1 MRLNGCENESG
12 PRRSRSGR
20 PHRRY
25 GSCSHRWLRW
35 RCCCRRPQTRSCHCR
50 RRWTD
55 QAMIR
60 PPPAGAATDPRRP
73 GTRPRCSTR
82 TLSTIESNDG
92 SASRPL
98 GSAVRSLCILVRKA
112 SSSAS
117 ARAASRTAPRLRR
130 TGSSASKAIRS
141 AASSAI
147 GTENSSAFHQSTS
160 LTRSGLRLTAET
172 PVVTLLSR
180 RMRRWVIR
188 CRRLL
193 PIPTYRNCRP
203 CTITGFR
210 FRARAR
216 TRCCRRPRGRKSG
229 WSRPSQ
235 RRRTARRPRSM
246 APRRA
251 GRPWRPGS
259 PWRG

>member
-1 MRLNGCENESG
+1 MLYSDPFDHRIERRKREPATGLRGEKPVHPGPEGVVVCE
-12 PRRSRSGR
+12 RSRGFS
-20 PHRRY
+20 
-25 GSCSHRWLRW
+25 
-35 RCCCRRPQTRSCHCR
+35 
-50 RRWTD
+50 D
-55 QAMIR
+55 
-60 PPPAGAATDPRRP
+60 
-73 GTRPRCSTR
+73 
-82 TLSTIESNDG
+82 
-92 SASRPL
+92 
-98 GSAVRSLCILVRKA
+98 
-112 SSSAS
+112 
-117 ARAASRTAPRLRR
+117 RATAPQDRLERVE
-130 TGSSASKAIRS
+130 AIRS

-147 GTENSSAFHQSTS
+147 GSENSSASHQSTS
-160 LTRSGLRLTAET
+160 LTRSRLRLTAET

>member
-1 MRLNGCENESG
+1 MSPLVGLHLQGIRLRKLGPMRLNGCENESG

-130 TGSSASKAIRS
+130 TGSSASRRS
-141 AASSAI
+141 ARLPRVRL
-147 GTENSSAFHQSTS
+147 GRR
-160 LTRSGLRLTAET
+160 TR
-172 PVVTLLSR
+172 P
-180 RMRRWVIR
+180 
-188 CRRLL
+188 
-193 PIPTYRNCRP
+193 PPT
-203 CTITGFR
+203 
-210 FRARAR
+210 RARR
-216 TRCCRRPRGRKSG
+216 
-229 WSRPSQ
+229 SQ
-235 RRRTARRPRSM
+235 
-246 APRRA
+246 
-251 GRPWRPGS
+251 GPG
-259 PWRG
+259 